1 VLVVSECYLLANIE
15 QAREAEPYLARFED
29 DWATGQILRQ
39 YINGK
44 RKYETAKANGKAKV
58 GGKHKRTSTEQ
69 LLSPSDKDIVR
80 ESLIDATEEWTGVA
94 NHGDEMDAVSEDNG
108 DNEDVILFR
117 GSDSDDF
124 DS

>member
-1 VLVVSECYLLANIE
+1 MPVMIECYLLVNIQ
-15 QAREAEPYLARFED
+15 QAREVEPYLARFED

-58 GGKHKRTSTEQ
+58 GGKRKRTSIEQ
-69 LLSPSDKDIVR
+69 LLSPNDKDIVR
-80 ESLIDATEEWTGVA
+80 ESPIDVMEWTGIG
-94 NHGDEMDAVSEDNG
+94 NHGDEMDAVSEGNG
-108 DNEDVILFR
+108 DNEDVILFG